1 MLNQNSLFFFSL
13 VLSSGTEINK
23 LKKKRRKTHVE
34 RVDDWDG
41 RDGRADRSHAFVKL
55 VLGLVC
61 ADDGPCGTIVDHL
74 LVGFFRARRCLKTNK
89 QQKYRWIRNDTF

>member
-1 MLNQNSLFFFSL
+1 M
-13 VLSSGTEINK
+13 
-23 LKKKRRKTHVE
+23 E

-74 LVGFFRARRCLKTNK
+74 LVGFFRARRCLKTNNNK
-89 QQKYRWIRNDTF
+89 STGGLETIHFKVRLVVDGNFTWN